1 MSNMD
6 SILYVYDTTKLSDLR
21 KRLNNYKFY
30 SIAYCFNKSDTLDNL
45 YTMDLEQFEKSV
57 IDLTNLV
64 RDNNINKIFSER
76 YILALCCSVEEIQ
89 FCINCDLI
97 EKFAE
102 QFPYLFD
109 DEHIDYE
116 FQKNTERE
124 ISEPESLSANIANAL
139 ILNTYTNTEKIK
151 ECYKTGEIISLS
163 NLIDECE
170 GISFRYNID
179 NIRKTLESQNIK
191 YVDIS
196 SVIRM
201 FRLRQDLIFPF
212 EILIQRILL
221 NGNIQYCIEQSLVAD
236 ATALFPFWIIVLID
250 EFEKA
255 TPSVYNFFYELLEDG
270 IFTDRHGVEHNL
282 NEYIIVFTS
291 NMTQS
296 EYSKKIP
303 DSLKSRFDMVYYFVD
318 LPIEEK
324 QQYIQ
329 VTALRLIEK
338 LEKNFGKQ
346 VNIQDISLE
355 LSELSQY
362 NNLRNIKKAVE
373 DRVFN
378 AFLDIYVDGTIE

>member
-1 MSNMD
+1 MD

>member
-1 MSNMD
+1 MD

-45 YTMDLEQFEKSV
+45 YTMDLEQFQKSV

-109 DEHIDYE
+109 DEHINYE

-151 ECYKTGEIISLS
+151 ECYKAGEIISLS

-179 NIRKTLESQNIK
+179 NICKTLESQNIK

-282 NEYIIVFTS
+282 NGYIIVFTS

-338 LEKNFGKQ
+338 LEKNFGKK

-378 AFLDIYVDGTIE
+378 AFLDIYVDGTSE

>member
-1 MSNMD
+1 MVATSYWH
-6 SILYVYDTTKLSDLR
+6 IH
-21 KRLNNYKFY
+21 
-30 SIAYCFNKSDTLDNL
+30 CFNKSDTLDNL